1 MTYVALR
8 SVLRFFLYA
17 SLAILSQIGE
27 VSAGSPTILP
37 GQPYPNSALHWPK
50 SPHYDTPPKL
60 ISGKAPLYPI
70 SHARFGDSG
79 LAVVAFTVGQDG
91 KTYDINV
98 VRASY
103 PYFGSHTALAV
114 RDWKFE
120 PARKNGKPVPVKA
133 QMVMPFKGWRW
144 R

>member
-1 MTYVALR
+1 MTYVAAR
-8 SVLRFFLYA
+8 AVLRFSLHA
-17 SLAILSQIGE
+17 SLAILPHLGK
-27 VSAGSPTILP
+27 VLADSPVILP

-50 SPHYDTPPKL
+50 FPHYDTPPKL

-103 PYFGSHTALAV
+103 PYFGSYTALAV

-133 QMVMPFKGWRW
+133 QMVMPFKGWR
-144 R
+144 